1 MTKVYQ
7 LNGYPSRFPQF
18 NNIPDELHKYPWA
31 VWKAV
36 PRQGQPGKYDK
47 PPCNPVTR
55 RGVGT
60 NNPDIWGTFEQAQS
74 AFECGGWSGV
84 GLLLVGDGLIGWDI
98 DGAQE
103 TLRNNPAVP
112 KWMNSVRS
120 AGGYIEVSPSGDGF
134 RGFLRGEFPEG
145 ARKKAG
151 PLEIYPDVRFLTV
164 TGNIWE
170 GV

>member
-7 LNGYPSRFPQF
+7 INGYPRRFPQF
-18 NNIPDELHKYPWA
+18 GNIPEELHEYGWA
-31 VWKAV
+31 CWKAT
-36 PRQGQPGKYDK
+36 PRDGKPGKYNK
-47 PPCNPVTR
+47 VPCNPITSKFLK
-55 RGVGT
+55 T
-60 NNPDIWGTFEQAQS
+60 NEPDTWGTFEQAK
-74 AFECGGWSGV
+74 ATYERGGWSGV

-103 TLRNNPAVP
+103 TLGNTPAVAQ
-112 KWMNSVRS
+112 WMNSVRS

-134 RGFLRGEFPEG
+134 RGFLRGKFPDG
-145 ARKKAG
+145 ARMKVG

-170 GV
+170 GQ